1 MQTATNGQNPYLADV
16 HPDYDAAQA
25 YSNDRYLRPAANA
38 KNWRLAFFLL
48 LLLCAG
54 QTYALVVVTTR
65 QQVVPYIVE
74 VDEAGA
80 ARAIKE
86 LTPHPPLSPFVLK
99 AILTR
104 WVQDMRTITTDRQA
118 SIVQTNRAYQ
128 MCLEPAQKVIAA
140 YYHDTPPE
148 TLLARGRVF
157 PVKITVAPVAGR
169 SWRARWQEQTID
181 SDGHVI
187 EEVGWEATLELALV
201 NPATQ
206 KKEERQRSPLGI
218 WIANLAWQPV

>member
-65 QQVVPYIVE
+65 QQTVPYIVE

-86 LTPHPPLSPFVLK
+86 LTPHPPLSPLVLK

-148 TLLARGRVF
+148 SLLA
-157 PVKITVAPVAGR
+157 P
-169 SWRARWQEQTID
+169 S
-181 SDGHVI
+181 S
-187 EEVGWEATLELALV
+187 
-201 NPATQ
+201 
-206 KKEERQRSPLGI
+206 RSPRTAPSSADTAPRAPEMPPRPIQSLSGQHERPQLESGFRQSAL
-218 WIANLAWQPV
+218 IALHPLSVA